1 MLKPKGLLQR
11 MKQQRSKGDTTDTS
25 SLGHSMI
32 CVCVYVCVCFVCVC
46 KYVCV
51 AHIVFFQ
58 FN

>member
-32 CVCVYVCVCFVCVC
+32 CVCVYVCVCVL
-46 KYVCV
+46 YVCV
-51 AHIVFFQ
+51 SMCV
-58 FN
+58 